1 MDPKDEQDQDPKNQD
16 GQNAGGGPD
25 TGDDGHPG
33 GEPDYK
39 AEAEKWKGLSRK
51 HESQAKAN
59 ADAAKRLA
67 EIEDANKSELQKATD
82 KVTVAEKRAADAEA
96 KATRYEVAAE
106 LGIQAKHL
114 KYLAGSTR
122 EEIEE
127 SAKGIL
133 DDFPETYAGS
143 DKDASGKPTRPKER
157 LRSGAVPDEE
167 PDETD
172 PHKLAASVPRF

>member
-1 MDPKDEQDQDPKNQD
+1 MPEDQNPNDAPEPND
-16 GQNAGGGPD
+16 NPNE
-25 TGDDGHPG
+25 PG

-39 AEAEKWKGLSRK
+39 AEAEKWKTLSRK

-59 ADAAKRLA
+59 AEAAKRLA
-67 EIEDANKSELQKATD
+67 EIEDANKSETQKLTD

-96 KATRYEVAAE
+96 KATRYEVATE
-106 LGIQAKHL
+106 LGIKPKHL

-122 EEIEE
+122 EEIEA

-133 DDFPETYAGS
+133 EDFPETYAES
-143 DKDASGKPTRPKER
+143 DTDTPTKPTRPKER

-172 PHKLAASVPRF
+172 PRKLAASVPRL